1 MQSYLKAAESTAMR
15 LSKLS
20 DDMFSYFLVFGGS
33 EIEINLESYHAE
45 TLIWQMLSEHIF
57 LLKERGYSVDLS
69 TPEEAEFSSAHIM
82 TDAQKLVRIF
92 DNVLS
97 NIYKYADA
105 REPVKVNVRWDACR
119 IILEFTNKISRDNPN
134 VESNGIGLKTCK
146 KLSELLGVEFVCRE
160 DDECYTVSIAMSAHI
175 SEREESL

>member
-1 MQSYLKAAESTAMR
+1 MR
-15 LSKLS
+15 LKKLS
-20 DDMFSYFLVFGGS
+20 DDMFSYFLVFGGN
-33 EIEINLESYHAE
+33 EIETNLESYHAE

-69 TPEEAEFSSAHIM
+69 TPEEEEFSRAHIT
-82 TDAQKLVRIF
+82 TDVQRLVRIF
-92 DNVLS
+92 DNIFS

-105 REPVKVNVRWDACR
+105 REPVTVNVRWDACR

-146 KLSELLGVEFVCRE
+146 KLSEILGVEFVCRE
-160 DDECYTVSIAMSAHI
+160 DGERYTVSIVLSVCAP
-175 SEREESL
+175 EREESL